1 MIAILQEHKCNMR
14 PVGIFANRAA
24 MDEEPTD
31 RELIEAL
38 VEWTGLK
45 PSALAKRAGL
55 AVTTLTRPANQSVN
69 HTLSKPTL
77 IKLRATFPDFPG
89 FGGDAESQQSW
100 NQRSYLSVD
109 VLPSFAGMGGGG
121 TGEGDLETALLP
133 RALIED
139 DLRAKPKDLLLID
152 VRGDSMEPDF
162 KNGDQILIDRR
173 DRDPRQPGSFAL
185 FDGDGYVVKLV
196 ERVPGKRG
204 YYRVFSA
211 NPRYTEYE
219 IEESDNTIMGRT
231 VWFAR
236 RL

>member
-1 MIAILQEHKCNMR
+1 MIANCLEQSCYTSR
-14 PVGIFANRAA
+14 SGSFANPCA
-24 MDEEPTD
+24 MFNEQSDKQ
-31 RELIEAL
+31 LIEDL
-38 VEWTGLK
+38 IEWTGL
-45 PSALAKRAGL
+45 SASAIAKKAKL
-55 AVTTLTRPANQSVN
+55 AVTTLTRPAHMDVN
-69 HTLSKPTL
+69 HKLSLPT
-77 IKLRATFPDFPG
+77 IAKLRSTFPDFPG
-89 FGGDAESQQSW
+89 WGGEADAQIEV
-100 NQRSYLSVD
+100 NDRAYLPVA

-121 TGEGDLETALLP
+121 SGEGDLPTALIS

-139 DLRAKPKDLLLID
+139 ELRANPSDLLVID

-162 KNGDQILIDRR
+162 KHGDQILIDRR

-185 FDGDGYVVKLV
+185 FDGDGYVIKLV

-211 NPRYTEYE
+211 NPRYSEYE
-219 IEESDNTIMGRT
+219 IEEEEHTIMGRP

>member
-1 MIAILQEHKCNMR
+1 MIATLQEQSCYMPNISKL
-14 PVGIFANRAA
+14 ANGFS
-24 MDEEPTD
+24 MDDTQSD
-31 RELIEAL
+31 KQLIDDL

-45 PSALAKRAGL
+45 VSALAKRAGL
-55 AVTTLTRPANQSVN
+55 AVTTLTRPANLDVN
-69 HTLSKPTL
+69 HRLSLPT
-77 IKLRATFPDFPG
+77 ISKLRETFPDFPG
-89 FGGDAESQQSW
+89 FGGDADA
-100 NQRSYLSVD
+100 QRGTHDRAYLPVD

-121 TGEGDLETALLP
+121 TAEGDLPTALIS
-133 RALIED
+133 RVLIED
-139 DLRAKPKDLLLID
+139 ELRAKPSDLLVID

-162 KNGDQILIDRR
+162 KHGDQILIDRR

-185 FDGDGYVVKLV
+185 FDGDGYVIKLV

-211 NPRYTEYE
+211 NSRYTEYE
-219 IEESDNTIMGRT
+219 IEEESHTIMGRP